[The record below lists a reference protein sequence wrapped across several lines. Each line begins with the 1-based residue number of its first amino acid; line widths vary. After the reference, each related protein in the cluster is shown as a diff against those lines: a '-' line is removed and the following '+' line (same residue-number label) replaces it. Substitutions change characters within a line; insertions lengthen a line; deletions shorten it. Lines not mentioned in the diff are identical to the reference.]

1 MDWTNKNTIRLFA
14 RVQNA
19 THVGTDIIYGVVLTI
34 DIVDSDEITFQ
45 LHGDT
50 TSRGH
55 VVGLCRFYES
65 RFFSIHRCCLD
76 L

>member
-19 THVGTDIIYGVVLTI
+19 AHMRTDIIYGVVLTI

-50 TSRGH
+50 VPGGH
-55 VVGLCRFYES
+55 AVGLCRFYKS
-65 RFFSIHRCCLD
+65 RRSLIHRRCLN